1 MSSRLVSSHLES
13 LKGDRRDETMR
24 QTPKMDGYRSAVL
37 LYPGSMREAISLTR
51 NADALLQHVATAMDK
66 PGRGALP
73 RR

>member
-1 MSSRLVSSHLES
+1 
-13 LKGDRRDETMR
+13 MR

-37 LYPGSMREAISLTR
+37 LYPGSIREAISLTR